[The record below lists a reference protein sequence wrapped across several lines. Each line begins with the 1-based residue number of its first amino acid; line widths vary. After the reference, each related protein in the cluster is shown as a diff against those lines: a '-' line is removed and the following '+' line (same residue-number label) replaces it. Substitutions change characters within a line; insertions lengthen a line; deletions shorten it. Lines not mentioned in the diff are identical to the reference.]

1 VSGQAKIGEA
11 PAGSCHRI
19 DAGRP
24 AGAVLTIDLDALRDN
39 YRRLCRVLGRAACA
53 AVLKA
58 NAYGLGAERV
68 AATLSAA
75 GCSTFFVA
83 HLSEALALR
92 EVLGTSP
99 EIFVLNGLHPG
110 AERDCAAAGL
120 VPVLNSLDQAVAW
133 RSLARQRGRRLAAA
147 IQVDTGMARLGLPR
161 QEFDAIAAD
170 SRFFEGLSLR
180 LVMSHLARADEPS
193 AASNER
199 QRAAFV
205 DIATRLPPARHSL
218 ANSSGI
224 FLGEPF
230 HFDLARPGAALYG
243 VNPTPGLANP
253 MRPVIGMQARVIQVR
268 TLEAGEGVGYGHT
281 AVAPRRLRC
290 ATISL
295 GYADGW
301 HRRAGAAAFLD
312 GVRLPFFGRVSM
324 DSIVL
329 DISAL
334 EERPLPPGTLVE
346 LIGLNQSVDDVAAA
360 AGTIGY
366 EVLTSLGSRFQ
377 RIFLDQPA
385 EAGRTS

>member
-1 VSGQAKIGEA
+1 LV
-11 PAGSCHRI
+11 
-19 DAGRP
+19 
-24 AGAVLTIDLDALRDN
+24 
-39 YRRLCRVLGRAACA
+39 GRADCA

-83 HLSEALALR
+83 HLSEGLALR
-92 EVLGTSP
+92 SALGARP
-99 EIFVLNGLHPG
+99 VIFVLNGLHPG
-110 AERDCAAAGL
+110 AEQDCAAADL
-120 VPVLNSLDQAVAW
+120 VPVLNSLDQARAW

-147 IQVDTGMARLGLPR
+147 IQADTGMARLGLPR
-161 QEFDAIAAD
+161 QEFELIAAD
-170 SRFFEGLSLR
+170 PFFFEGLSIR

-205 DIATRLPPARHSL
+205 DIAARLPPAPRSL

-224 FLGEPF
+224 FLGEAF
-230 HFDLARPGAALYG
+230 HFDLVRPGAALYG

-268 TLEAGEGVGYGHT
+268 TVEPGEGVGYGHT
-281 AVAPRRLRC
+281 AIAQRRLRC

-312 GVRLPFFGRVSM
+312 GVRLPFLGRVSM

-334 EERPLPPGTLVE
+334 GERPVAPGTLVE
-346 LIGLNQSVDDVAAA
+346 LIGPNQTVDDVAATA
-360 AGTIGY
+360 DTIGY

-377 RIFLDQPA
+377 RIFLDEPA